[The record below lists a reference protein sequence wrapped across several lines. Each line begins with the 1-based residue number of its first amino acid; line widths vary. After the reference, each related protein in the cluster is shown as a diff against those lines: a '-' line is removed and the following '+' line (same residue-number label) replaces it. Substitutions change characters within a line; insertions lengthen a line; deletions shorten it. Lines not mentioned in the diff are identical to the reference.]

1 MCGKANRDFAEGWK
15 NRARLSTWFLKV
27 VFRYAAI
34 RIVLAR
40 AHLSDLN

>member
-1 MCGKANRDFAEGWK
+1 MVRDSELPGFGGVEGPI
-15 NRARLSTWFLKV
+15 
-27 VFRYAAI
+27 RYAAI

>member
-1 MCGKANRDFAEGWK
+1 M
-15 NRARLSTWFLKV
+15 RAWGLCDVKV
-27 VFRYAAI
+27 GGQPFEIIRYAAI